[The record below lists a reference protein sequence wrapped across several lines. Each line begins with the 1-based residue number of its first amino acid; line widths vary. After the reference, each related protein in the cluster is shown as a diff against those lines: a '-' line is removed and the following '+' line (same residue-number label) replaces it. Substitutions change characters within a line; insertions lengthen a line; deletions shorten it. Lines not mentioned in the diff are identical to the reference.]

1 MCRLT
6 DLLMEKSGFC
16 VYFLCSMGAKRV
28 CECEYV
34 NKEDRR
40 SYILVHWAKYS
51 IVGTIYDIQLF

>member
-34 NKEDRR
+34 NAQGRSKEL
-40 SYILVHWAKYS
+40 YT
-51 IVGTIYDIQLF
+51 GTLG